1 MNAHFVYLQNIVIVS
16 LRLRNDVG
24 SRTFFLRLKGR
35 IALSPLQ
42 KVHAIY
48 RNVVPGNLAPGPA
61 THALKRLMQA
71 PPIYSPRTRC
81 FLAFLSASI
90 LCGLSFGGSLLDMWV
105 SGACACVLQYL
116 GLDAANKSAMYANV
130 SIIVAFIA
138 RGFLLL
144 QRNLL
149 RWSRGY
155 SAWVHCSHRRIGAY
169 VGLCRKN
176 IFRGSVRM
184 VYAVI
189 TLFLGF
195 GLTIGS
201 DFYLLVDPEARR
213 RYYYNHQME
222 DPQNLT
228 YIHGTHA
235 D

>member
-1 MNAHFVYLQNIVIVS
+1 MPNIVIVS

-116 GLDAANKSAMYANV
+116 GLDAANKRDFFCYNAISSAGV
-130 SIIVAFIA
+130 VVILP
-138 RGFLLL
+138 GFTVL
-144 QRNLL
+144 
-149 RWSRGY
+149 
-155 SAWVHCSHRRIGAY
+155 IGA
-169 VGLCRKN
+169 LEL
-176 IFRGSVRM
+176 M
-184 VYAVI
+184 
-189 TLFLGF
+189 
-195 GLTIGS
+195 
-201 DFYLLVDPEARR
+201 
-213 RYYYNHQME
+213 
-222 DPQNLT
+222 
-228 YIHGTHA
+228 
-235 D
+235 